1 MHEEDSALAFNPFRE
16 AGLPLM
22 TPDTGGEHGRYG
34 IYKGIVRAVY
44 EDVRRVDI
52 EPEQGGLL
60 RQAIVQGEV
69 LPEVHIDTERPSH
82 VLFAHINGNIHDV
95 VCWPIDWR
103 RAFGPETTD
112 DGHERHYYHKNQEI
126 RRVKDITVRI
136 TPDNR
141 IYIWDAESEDYAV
154 YDMNER
160 TFHVIAPHVFI
171 GTDKETRIQY
181 DRAEHIKMVIPK
193 CLIGATAVE
202 DEDGVTYL
210 QHQLIHLVSDL
221 IVKATAGAEIE
232 LIAPL
237 IKLSAESI
245 ILDPVNIKLGHA
257 GATERLVLGDLF
269 RAFLN
274 VFFTAYSGHTHS
286 NVQTGAGVSGPPVV
300 PATLM
305 DDSMLSDIAHVSK
318 TGI

>member
-1 MHEEDSALAFNPFRE
+1 LAFNPLRE
-16 AGLPLM
+16 AGLPQV

-60 RQAIVQGEV
+60 RQAIVQGAV

-112 DGHERHYYHKNQEI
+112 DGHERHFYHLNQQI
-126 RRVKDITVRI
+126 RRVKDLTVRI

-141 IYIWDAESEDYAV
+141 AYLIDAETNDYIE
-154 YDMNER
+154 YDMNTR
-160 TFHVIAPHVFI
+160 TVHVIAPHVFI
-171 GTDKETRIQY
+171 GTNEETRIEYHADQEV
-181 DRAEHIKMVIPK
+181 RILIPK
-193 CLIGATAVE
+193 CLIGATAVQ
-202 DEDGVTYL
+202 DQDGISYL
-210 QHQLIHLVSDL
+210 QHQLIHIVSDL
-221 IVKATAGAEIE
+221 MVKATAGAEIN

-237 IKLSAESI
+237 IKLTAESVVV
-245 ILDPVNIKLGHA
+245 DPVSIRFGNA
-257 GATERLVLGDLF
+257 NATERLILGDIWK
-269 RAFLN
+269 AFYN
-274 VFFTAYSGHTHS
+274 VFITLFNSHSHT
-286 NVQTGAGVSGPPVV
+286 NVQGGSGSSGPPAV
-300 PATLM
+300 PASLM
-305 DDSMLSDIAHVSK
+305 DDSALSTIAKISQ
-318 TGI
+318 

>member
-1 MHEEDSALAFNPFRE
+1 MREEGNALAFNPLRE
-16 AGLPLM
+16 AGLPLVTTDM
-22 TPDTGGEHGRYG
+22 GGEHNRYG

-44 EDVRRVDI
+44 PDVRRVDI

-103 RAFGPETTD
+103 RTFGPETTD
-112 DGHERHYYHKNQEI
+112 DGHERHFYHKNQQI

-160 TFHVIAPHVFI
+160 TFHVLAPHIFL
-171 GTDKETRIQY
+171 GSDNETRYEYHRGEEI
-181 DRAEHIKMVIPK
+181 RMVIPK
-193 CLIGATAVE
+193 ALVGEQAVA
-202 DEDGVTYL
+202 DTDGITYL
-210 QHQLIHLVSDL
+210 AQQLIHLLSA
-221 IVKATAGAEIE
+221 IQVKATAGAEIN

-237 IKLSAESI
+237 IKLTADSVVV
-245 ILDPVNIKLGHA
+245 DPVNIRFGHA
-257 GATERLVLGDLF
+257 NATERLILGDLWK
-269 RAFLN
+269 AFYN
-274 VFFTAYSGHTHS
+274 VFITLFNSHSHT
-286 NVQTGAGVSGPPVV
+286 NVQNGLSSSGPPVV
-300 PATLM
+300 PASLM
-305 DDSMLSDIAHVSK
+305 DDSTLSTIAKISQ
-318 TGI
+318 

>member
-1 MHEEDSALAFNPFRE
+1 MHEEDSALAFNPLRE
-16 AGLPLM
+16 AGLPQV

-44 EDVRRVDI
+44 PDVRRVDI
-52 EPEQGGLL
+52 EPEFGGLL

-103 RAFGPETTD
+103 RTFGPETTD
-112 DGHERHYYHKNQEI
+112 DGHERHFYHRNQQI
-126 RRVKDITVRI
+126 RRVGDITVRI

-141 IYIWDAESEDYAV
+141 AYLIDAETNDYIE
-154 YDMNER
+154 YDMNTR
-160 TFHVIAPHVFI
+160 TVHVIAPHVFI
-171 GTDKETRIQY
+171 GTNDETRIEYHADQEV
-181 DRAEHIKMVIPK
+181 RVLIPK
-193 CLIGATAVE
+193 CLIGATAVQ
-202 DEDGVTYL
+202 DQDGISYL

-221 IVKATAGAEIE
+221 MVKATAGAEIN

-237 IKLSAESI
+237 IKLTAESI

-269 RAFLN
+269 RTFLN
-274 VFFTAYSGHTHS
+274 LFLALYTGHTHTG
-286 NVQTGAGVSGPPVV
+286 VQTGVGTSGPPTVA
-300 PATLM
+300 ATPM
-305 DDSMLSDIAHVSK
+305 DESMLSDIAHVSK
-318 TGI
+318 SGF